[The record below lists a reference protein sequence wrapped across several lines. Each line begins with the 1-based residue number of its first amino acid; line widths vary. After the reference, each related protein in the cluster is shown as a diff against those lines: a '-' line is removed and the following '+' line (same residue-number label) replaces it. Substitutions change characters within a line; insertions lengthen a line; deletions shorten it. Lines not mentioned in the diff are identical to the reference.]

1 MLTYATRWASCV
13 YNCKPW
19 PRRQACVHRHT
30 PSTLKEEPSRPAFQ
44 DSHSL
49 ASSSHPSTH
58 LTPAWPPSCFFLSL
72 LRMLPLPPSQ
82 SNPIY
87 PGRPSSNAINLTR
100 SPQIFPAHFLPC
112 SELKWQV
119 AMDHTFVTHFEL
131 LSFNLSYDCRLF
143 VNTWRVGPM
152 PWFLYPI
159 LPSTVWQRQEILQDH
174 WKDEILKFKLTQW
187 YNRHKNNMYIPLY
200 LIQQHV
206 THTKRKNTHVK
217 GPVTKD
223 GQENIY
229 TIK

>member
-1 MLTYATRWASCV
+1 MLTYATRCASCV

-131 LSFNLSYDCRLF
+131 LSFNLSWLQTICKYMEGRAYALISISHTAQHSVTEARDTPGPLKGWDIKIQ
-143 VNTWRVGPM
+143 VNPM
-152 PWFLYPI
+152 
-159 LPSTVWQRQEILQDH
+159 
-174 WKDEILKFKLTQW
+174 
-187 YNRHKNNMYIPLY
+187 
-200 LIQQHV
+200 IQQ
-206 THTKRKNTHVK
+206 T
-217 GPVTKD
+217 
-223 GQENIY
+223 QE
-229 TIK
+229 

>member
-1 MLTYATRWASCV
+1 MPIFSLKKSSTSKNKRCLPMQLGEHPVSTTASPDPRWASCV

-19 PRRQACVHRHT
+19 PWRQARVHRHT
-30 PSTLKEEPSRPAFQ
+30 PSKLKEEPSRPAFQ

-49 ASSSHPSTH
+49 ASSSHPRTH

-112 SELKWQV
+112 SGLKWQV

-131 LSFNLSYDCRLF
+131 LSFN
-143 VNTWRVGPM
+143 
-152 PWFLYPI
+152 
-159 LPSTVWQRQEILQDH
+159 
-174 WKDEILKFKLTQW
+174 
-187 YNRHKNNMYIPLY
+187 
-200 LIQQHV
+200 
-206 THTKRKNTHVK
+206 
-217 GPVTKD
+217 
-223 GQENIY
+223 
-229 TIK
+229 